1 MNTQDA
7 NEHVQDLSDRASHL
21 KDRAQDILR
30 DTDNCIR
37 ANPVPAVL
45 MALGVGFA
53 IGVLTRYCEPPKRE
67 PWQEALDEIRGVL
80 ASGAKRGKKA
90 YAHSAEAVR
99 DAVEHAVEKAR
110 DIDVDPVTNWW
121 KKFWS

>member
-7 NEHVQDLSDRASHL
+7 PEQAPHL
-21 KDRAQDILR
+21 KERAQDALR
-30 DTDNCIR
+30 EADKCIR

-45 MALGVGFA
+45 TALGIGFA
-53 IGVLTRYCEPPKRE
+53 IGLLTRFCEPPKRE
-67 PWQEALDEIRGVL
+67 PWQEALDEIRSVL
-80 ASGAKRGKKA
+80 ATGARRGKKA

-110 DIDVDPVTNWW
+110 DIDVDPVANWW
-121 KKFWS
+121 KRLWS